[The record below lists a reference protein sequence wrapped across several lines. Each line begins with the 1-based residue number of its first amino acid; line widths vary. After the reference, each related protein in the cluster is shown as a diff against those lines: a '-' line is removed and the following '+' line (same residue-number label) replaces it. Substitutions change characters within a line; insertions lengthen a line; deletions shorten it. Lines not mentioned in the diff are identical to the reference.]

1 MEYKLIQ
8 LIENAEKPDVQVGTK
23 EIVQFDF
30 NWAERNSVP
39 AVAIEFDVD
48 GNINGFAVTSACAS
62 LFEVLRLH
70 MLDM

>member
-1 MEYKLIQ
+1 MKYKLIQ

-30 NWAERNSVP
+30 EWAEAHSVP
-39 AVAIEFDVD
+39 AVALEIDASGEIV
-48 GNINGFAVTSACAS
+48 GFAVTSACAS
-62 LFEVLRLH
+62 LFEALRLH